1 MTKNT
6 LLYRQVNPSWM
17 QNGEPS
23 SQVFSPTPKDEKK
36 LSVYDGDQINAE
48 DSWKHFTNTL
58 GLSSKGTLAITV
70 SEFEEEDLVVVPDS
84 ETFKEHTLVDFSDYS
99 KNQIKSKAKKLKQ
112 KALDRD
118 WCYRA

>member
-1 MTKNT
+1 MYDKKYIT
-6 LLYRQVNPSWM
+6 LQASEPKLDSKMVNLVHKSFL
-17 QNGEPS
+17 QL
-23 SQVFSPTPKDEKK
+23 QKIEKK

-99 KNQIKSKAKKLKQ
+99 KNQIKSKAKKTKT
-112 KALDRD
+112 KSTR
-118 WCYRA
+118 